1 MLKGRC
7 QIWHPDR
14 THAVLPL
21 RPLPESSERFHLQ
34 TPNTDTGWDDQD
46 RRLLFT
52 PRHDFFSLDAGA
64 LKPSSLPF
72 STLSPCL
79 TENETEEISVIP
91 IGMTHTIPMAGSE
104 LSINTRPR
112 VLTEA
117 S

>member
-46 RRLLFT
+46 RRMLFN

-64 LKPSSLPF
+64 LIPLCVSHWGGMLAGGIALASLYK
-72 STLSPCL
+72 SAEDL
-79 TENETEEISVIP
+79 NIP
-91 IGMTHTIPMAGSE
+91 HP
-104 LSINTRPR
+104 P
-112 VLTEA
+112 
-117 S
+117 